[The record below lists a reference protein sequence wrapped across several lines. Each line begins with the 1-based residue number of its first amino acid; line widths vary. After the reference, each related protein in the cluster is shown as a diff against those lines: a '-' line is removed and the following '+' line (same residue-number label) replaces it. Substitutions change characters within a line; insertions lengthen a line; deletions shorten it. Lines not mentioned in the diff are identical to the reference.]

1 MSSRGPSSAAAG
13 ARHGRGV
20 EGTAARPG
28 ALVLALTVA
37 LLVPCIASPDL
48 VAQAPGVSARGFT
61 EAHAAERAG
70 EYENAIDLYRDVLE
84 SDPTVAQA
92 RVGLMETLVATG
104 EYVEAVEVGRAAP
117 DPAAVANATGEA
129 LVRVGRLDEAEAAFR
144 AAAERRDSWSLTA
157 EVNLAEILFMRGEV
171 DEAMQRFD
179 RFIDV
184 YNAADGRLSARDLA
198 AVGRAV
204 AYLGRNEPNLFQDAL
219 RAFDQAAAAD
229 PGWHEP
235 RVRAGNLFLDKYDS
249 PSAQEEYA
257 AVLEANPRHPGA
269 LLGLAEALDFD
280 GMSDSREVIER
291 LLAVDPNHVEA
302 RTLLAM
308 QHLTREGHEEAR
320 EEAER
325 ALEVNPQSL
334 LALTALAGSHMLDG
348 DEAGFQQI
356 RRRVLAI
363 NPRYAEMDASLAE
376 LAVQTRRYSEAV
388 ERAQAAVELDPA
400 AWNAWGLLGMNE
412 LRLGQIE
419 AGREHVERAFAGD
432 PFNPWFKNSL
442 DLLDTFERFETHE
455 TEHFELFLH
464 NTEDELLATYLA
476 PIAEEAF
483 DSLSRR
489 YGVEPDLPVRAEL
502 FISSADFSV
511 RTLGEA
517 GLGALGVS
525 FGRVLVMDS
534 PSARQLGEYNW
545 ASVFWHEL
553 AHTFHLAASDNKVP
567 RWFSEGLAVHEQRKA
582 REGWG
587 HQPTL
592 PFLQALGTNRLKK
605 VSELNDG
612 FMRPDYPEQV
622 IFSYYQASLVFQVIE
637 ERWGFDAIRAMLDG
651 YRRGETT
658 EDLFVSVLGTEIE
671 DFDEEFDDYMRERFR
686 SPLRALVEI
695 GEQPPGTAGLPEL
708 QDHVRAHPGD
718 LLGRLRLGAL
728 LLRQERLDEAEE
740 HFREAMRMFP
750 EYGEADS
757 PYWFLAQIH
766 RERGELERAAAALAR
781 LNALSESNY
790 TALLQQ
796 AEILEQ
802 LGRLEESAA
811 ALNEAVLV
819 WPYDMALHQRL
830 AGLNTSV
837 GNHAEAVRERA
848 AVVALG
854 PPDRAE
860 ALYLLAM
867 AERAAGDG
875 TAARRSVLRALEI
888 APNYQQALEL
898 LLELRAGAA
907 N

>member
-1 MSSRGPSSAAAG
+1 MSRTVGIPALGAA
-13 ARHGRGV
+13 
-20 EGTAARPG
+20 
-28 ALVLALTVA
+28 LAFAA
-37 LLVPCIASPDL
+37 LLGTHVTSEL
-48 VAQAPGVSARGFT
+48 SAQVPGVAAQVPAEART
-61 EAHAAERAG
+61 AQRAG
-70 EYENAIDLYRDVLE
+70 EYDDAIDLYRDAVE
-84 SDPTVAQA
+84 DAPSNAAA
-92 RVGLMETLVATG
+92 RVGLMESLLATG
-104 EYVEAVEVGRAAP
+104 AYEEAVEVGRAAP
-117 DPAAVANATGEA
+117 DAAAVANATGEA
-129 LVRVGRLDEAEAAFR
+129 LVRLGRLDEADAAFR
-144 AAAERRDSWSLTA
+144 TAAQRGDAWSLTA
-157 EVNLAEILFMRGEV
+157 EANLAELLFMRGDL

-184 YNAADGRLSARDLA
+184 YNGSDGRLSARDLT

-204 AYLGRNEPNLFQDAL
+204 AYLGRAEPSLFQDAL
-219 RAFDQAAAAD
+219 RAFDEAAAAD
-229 PGWHEP
+229 PGWQEP
-235 RVRAGNLFLDKYDS
+235 RVRAGNLFLSKYDS
-249 PSAQEEYA
+249 PSAQEEYG

-269 LLGLAEALDFD
+269 LLGVAKALDFD
-280 GMSDSREVIER
+280 GTGDAREVIER
-291 LLAVDPNHVEA
+291 LLDVDPNHVEA

-320 EEAER
+320 AEAER
-325 ALEVNPQSL
+325 ALEVDSQSL
-334 LALTALAGSHMLDG
+334 LALTALAGSHMLAG
-348 DEAGFQQI
+348 DEAAFQAARQQ
-356 RRRVLAI
+356 VLAI

-376 LAVQTRRYSEAV
+376 LAVQTRRYAEAV
-388 ERAQAAVELDPA
+388 ERAQAAVELDPS

-412 LRLGQIE
+412 LRIGEIE
-419 AGREHVERAFAGD
+419 RGREHLERAFAGD
-432 PFNPWFKNSL
+432 PYNPWFKNSL
-442 DLLDTFERFETHE
+442 DLLDTFVRYETHE
-455 TEHFELFLH
+455 TDHFHLFL
-464 NTEDELLATYLA
+464 NDAEDELLATYLA
-476 PIAEEAF
+476 PIAEEAY

-489 YGVEPDLPVRAEL
+489 YGVEPDVPVRAEL
-502 FISSADFSV
+502 FTNSADFSV

-534 PSARQLGEYNW
+534 PAARQLGEYNW

-612 FMRPDYPEQV
+612 FMRPDYPQQV
-622 IFSYYQASLVFQVIE
+622 IFSYYQSSLVFQVIE

-651 YRRGETT
+651 YGRGETT
-658 EDLFVSVLGTEIE
+658 EDLFLSVLGTDIA
-671 DFDEEFDDYMRERFR
+671 DFDQEFDRYLRDRFA
-686 SPLRALVEI
+686 SPLRALVQL
-695 GEQPPGTAGLPEL
+695 GEQPPGNADVSAL
-708 QDHVRAHPGD
+708 QDWVRTHPGD
-718 LLGRLRLGAL
+718 LLGRLRLGAAL
-728 LLRQERLDEAEE
+728 LQAERLDEAEG
-740 HFREAMRMFP
+740 HFQEAMRMFP

-790 TALLQQ
+790 GALLQQ

-802 LGRLEESAA
+802 LGRPAESAA

-819 WPYDMALHQRL
+819 WPYEMELHQRL
-830 AGLNTSV
+830 AALNAEV
-837 GNHAEAVRERA
+837 GNHEEAVRERA

-860 ALYLLAM
+860 ALYLLAVAQRDAGQG
-867 AERAAGDG
+867 AE
-875 TAARRSVLRALEI
+875 ARRSVLRALEV

-898 LLELRAGAA
+898 LLELRAGAGGGTP
-907 N
+907 

>member
-1 MSSRGPSSAAAG
+1 MRRRVTVPLLLASLAG
-13 ARHGRGV
+13 A
-20 EGTAARPG
+20 
-28 ALVLALTVA
+28 VLAGPLATRGLAAQVPGVA
-37 LLVPCIASPDL
+37 G
-48 VAQAPGVSARGFT
+48 QAPPEAR
-61 EAHAAERAG
+61 AAQRSG
-70 EYENAIDLYRDVLE
+70 EYQDAIGLYRDALE
-84 SDPTVAQA
+84 DEPGNAPA
-92 RVGLMETLVATG
+92 RVGLMESLLATG
-104 EYVEAVEVGRAAP
+104 AYEEAVEVGRGAP
-117 DPAAVANATGEA
+117 DPDAVANATGEA
-129 LVRVGRLDEAEAAFR
+129 LVRLGRLDEADAAFR
-144 AAAERRDSWSLTA
+144 TAARRGDAWSLTA
-157 EVNLAEILFMRGEV
+157 EANLAELLFTRGEI

-179 RFIDV
+179 AFIDV
-184 YNAADGRLSARDLA
+184 YNGSDGRLSARDLA

-204 AYLGRNEPNLFQDAL
+204 TYLGRAEPNLFQDAL
-219 RAFDQAAAAD
+219 RAFDEAAAAD

-249 PSAQEEYA
+249 PSAQEEYG
-257 AVLEANPRHPGA
+257 AVLEQNPRHPGA
-269 LLGLAEALDFD
+269 LLGLARAIDFD
-280 GMSDSREVIER
+280 GTGDSREVIER
-291 LLAVDPNHVEA
+291 LLDVDPSNVEA

-320 EEAER
+320 AEAER

-334 LALTALAGSHMLDG
+334 LALTALAGSQMLAG
-348 DEAGFQQI
+348 DEASFQQI

-376 LAVQTRRYSEAV
+376 LAVQTRRYAEAV
-388 ERAQAAVELDPA
+388 ERARAAVELDA
-400 AWNAWGLLGMNE
+400 SAWNAWGLLGMNE
-412 LRLGQIE
+412 LRLGEIE
-419 AGREHVERAFAGD
+419 SGRENLERAFAGD
-432 PFNPWFKNSL
+432 PYNPWFKNSL
-442 DLLDTFERFETHE
+442 DLLDTFERYETHE
-455 TEHFELFLH
+455 TDHFHLFL
-464 NTEDELLATYLA
+464 NDTEDELLTTYLA
-476 PIAEEAF
+476 PIAEEAY

-489 YGVEPDLPVRAEL
+489 YGVEPDVPVRAEL
-502 FISSADFSV
+502 FINSADFSV

-534 PSARQLGEYNW
+534 PAARQLGEYNW

-553 AHTFHLAASDNKVP
+553 AHTFHLAASDNRVP

-612 FMRPDYPEQV
+612 FMRPDYPQQV

-658 EDLFVSVLGTEIE
+658 EDLFVSVLGTDIE
-671 DFDEEFDDYMRERFR
+671 DFDEQFDDYMRARFA
-686 SPLRALVEI
+686 SPLRALVQL
-695 GEQPPGTAGLPEL
+695 GEQPPANADAAQL
-708 QDHVRAHPGD
+708 QDWVRRHPGD
-718 LLGRLRLGAL
+718 LLGRLRLGAAL
-728 LLRQERLDEAEE
+728 LQEERLEEAEE
-740 HFREAMRMFP
+740 HFQEAMRMFP

-781 LNALSESNY
+781 LTALSESNY
-790 TALLQQ
+790 GALLQQ

-811 ALNEAVLV
+811 ALNKAVLI
-819 WPYDMALHQRL
+819 WPYEMELHQRL
-830 AGLNTSV
+830 AALNGRV
-837 GNHAEAVRERA
+837 GNHEEAVRERA

-860 ALYLLAM
+860 ALYLLAVAQRDAGQS
-867 AERAAGDG
+867 AE
-875 TAARRSVLRALEI
+875 ARRSVLRALEV

-898 LLELRAGAA
+898 LLELRSGAGGGAP
-907 N
+907 